1 MITRVQSHLLRPVP
15 NSLRC
20 GWAPVLF
27 IAVAGC
33 GSEPATP
40 PTSTAATATA
50 EPQPQTESPPPQ
62 ADEDP
67 ELPLT
72 TVTEVQPQP
81 ELDEPH
87 VLFNT
92 LASPDTSPED
102 WEKAQNRLIELGETA
117 VPALERE
124 LKSQDARRRE
134 IAASGLAMLGPAS
147 ATAVPALK
155 EALQD
160 ESIYVRANAATA
172 LCAIPEQEPIV
183 IPALVKLLISEDPQV
198 RQMSAVNLSNF
209 GPEAAPH
216 VQDLTAALEQAP
228 DDVLVAL
235 LELVGRIG
243 PEAKSAAPHVQQIAF
258 EQSGDAQQAAQAALE
273 RINDAPADE

>member
-1 MITRVQSHLLRPVP
+1 MIRQGQSRLLRPLP
-15 NSLRC
+15 KSLRC
-20 GWAPVLF
+20 RWAPVLV

-40 PTSTAATATA
+40 PTSTAATASA
-50 EPQPQTESPPPQ
+50 EPQPQTESAPPQ

-67 ELPLT
+67 ERPLT
-72 TVTEVQPQP
+72 GVAKALRSQP
-81 ELDEPH
+81 ELEPYA
-87 VLFNT
+87 LFNT

-102 WEKAQNRLIELGETA
+102 WDKSQNRLIELGEAA
-117 VPALERE
+117 VPALEHE
-124 LKSQDARRRE
+124 LNSRDPRRRE

-147 ATAVPALK
+147 ATAAPALK

-172 LCAIPEQEPIV
+172 LCAIPEQEAIV

-273 RINDAPADE
+273 RINDTPADE